1 MIEQLKFIIKESVKS
16 LQRFP
21 IYSFISSLT
30 IMICL
35 IIISFVIYLSDVTNN
50 ISKNFK
56 NNESVLKVFLK
67 NDIDVKSSLE
77 LCQSIK
83 EEYNFTQMT
92 FEDRNDLFSK
102 IDINL
107 KTWLE
112 DDLETIPCLCTFSVN
127 VNSVNQIDDLSN
139 SILSKHQSKIDKIVY
154 PRSYLFK
161 FEKIL
166 SLTYSVIFLIGVIV
180 FIVSIYNISNI
191 IKLSIES
198 RKNVINILQLHGASK
213 TFIKSPYI
221 LEGIIHGFIGFVLSS
236 SFIVF
241 SFNIFSSVSYDH
253 FLAQSLISSIT
264 LKTYILINLI
274 FGVILGFV
282 GSNLGT
288 SNYLE

>member
-21 IYSFISSLT
+21 LYSFISSLT

-67 NDIDVKSSLE
+67 NDINVKSSLE

-83 EEYNFTQMT
+83 EEHNFTQMT

-112 DDLETIPCLCTFSVN
+112 DDLEIIPCLCTFSVN

-139 SILSKHQSKIDKIVY
+139 SILSKYQSKIDKIVY

-166 SLTYSVIFLIGVIV
+166 SLTYSVIFLIGIIV

-221 LEGIIHGFIGFVLSS
+221 LEGIMHGFIGFVLSS

-253 FLAQSLISSIT
+253 FLAQSLITSIT

>member
-1 MIEQLKFIIKESVKS
+1 MIEQLKFIIKESIKS

-112 DDLETIPCLCTFSVN
+112 DDLEIIPCLCTFSVN

-166 SLTYSVIFLIGVIV
+166 SLTYSVIFLIGIIV

-221 LEGIIHGFIGFVLSS
+221 LEGIMHGFIGFVLSS

-253 FLAQSLISSIT
+253 FLAQSLITSIT

>member
-1 MIEQLKFIIKESVKS
+1 MIEQLKFIVKESVKS

-21 IYSFISSLT
+21 LYSFISSLT

-67 NDIDVKSSLE
+67 NDINVKSSLE

-83 EEYNFTQMT
+83 EEHNFTQMT

-112 DDLETIPCLCTFSVN
+112 DDLEIIPCLCTFSVN

-139 SILSKHQSKIDKIVY
+139 SILSKYQSKIDKIVY

-166 SLTYSVIFLIGVIV
+166 SLTYSVIFLIGIIV

-221 LEGIIHGFIGFVLSS
+221 LEGIMHGFIGFVLSS

-253 FLAQSLISSIT
+253 FLAQSLITSIT

>member
-83 EEYNFTQMT
+83 EEHNFTQMT

-107 KTWLE
+107 KTWFE
-112 DDLETIPCLCTFSVN
+112 DDLEIIPCLCTFSVN
-127 VNSVNQIDDLSN
+127 VSSVNQIDDLSN

-166 SLTYSVIFLIGVIV
+166 SLTYSVIFLIGIIV

-221 LEGIIHGFIGFVLSS
+221 LEGIMHGFIGFVLSS

-253 FLAQSLISSIT
+253 FLAQSLITSIT

>member
-83 EEYNFTQMT
+83 EEHNFTQMT

-112 DDLETIPCLCTFSVN
+112 DDLEIIPCLCTFSVN

-166 SLTYSVIFLIGVIV
+166 SLTYSVIFLIGIIV

-264 LKTYILINLI
+264 LKTYILVNLI

>member
-83 EEYNFTQMT
+83 EEHNFTQMT

-112 DDLETIPCLCTFSVN
+112 DDLEIIPCLCTFSVN

-139 SILSKHQSKIDKIVY
+139 SILSKYQSKIDKIVY

-166 SLTYSVIFLIGVIV
+166 SLTYSVIFLIGIIV

-221 LEGIIHGFIGFVLSS
+221 LEGIMHGFIGFVLSS

-253 FLAQSLISSIT
+253 FLAQSLITSIT

>member
-166 SLTYSVIFLIGVIV
+166 SLTYSVIFLIGVVV

-213 TFIKSPYI
+213 TFVKSPYI
-221 LEGIIHGFIGFVLSS
+221 LEGIMHGLIGFVLSS

-253 FLAQSLISSIT
+253 FLAQSLITSIT

>member
-1 MIEQLKFIIKESVKS
+1 MIEQLKFIIKESIKS

-50 ISKNFK
+50 LSKNFK
-56 NNESVLKVFLK
+56 NNESVIKVFLK

-83 EEYNFTQMT
+83 EEYNFIQMT

-166 SLTYSVIFLIGVIV
+166 SLTYSVIFLIGIIV

-221 LEGIIHGFIGFVLSS
+221 LEGIMHGFIGFVLSS

-253 FLAQSLISSIT
+253 FLAQSLITSIT

>member
-1 MIEQLKFIIKESVKS
+1 MIEQLKFIIIESVKS

-35 IIISFVIYLSDVTNN
+35 LIISFVIYLSDVTNN
-50 ISKNFK
+50 LSKNFK
-56 NNESVLKVFLK
+56 NNESVIKVFLK

-83 EEYNFTQMT
+83 EEHNFIQMT

-112 DDLETIPCLCTFSVN
+112 DDLEIIPCLCIFSVN

-166 SLTYSVIFLIGVIV
+166 SLTYSVIFLIGIIV

-221 LEGIIHGFIGFVLSS
+221 LEGIMHGFIGFVLSS

-253 FLAQSLISSIT
+253 FLAQSLITSIT

>member
-1 MIEQLKFIIKESVKS
+1 MIEQLKFIVKESVKS

-21 IYSFISSLT
+21 LYSFISSLT

-35 IIISFVIYLSDVTNN
+35 IIISFVIYLSDITNN

-67 NDIDVKSSLE
+67 NDINVKSSLE

-83 EEYNFTQMT
+83 EEHNFTQMT

-112 DDLETIPCLCTFSVN
+112 DDLEIIPCLCTFSVN

-139 SILSKHQSKIDKIVY
+139 SILSKYQSKIDKIVY

-166 SLTYSVIFLIGVIV
+166 SLTYSVIFLIGIIV

-221 LEGIIHGFIGFVLSS
+221 LEGIMHGFIGFVLSS

-253 FLAQSLISSIT
+253 FLAQSLITSIT

>member
-1 MIEQLKFIIKESVKS
+1 MIEQLKFIIKESIKS

-67 NDIDVKSSLE
+67 NDIDVKSSLQ

-166 SLTYSVIFLIGVIV
+166 SLTYSVIFLIGIIV

>member
-1 MIEQLKFIIKESVKS
+1 
-16 LQRFP
+16 
-21 IYSFISSLT
+21 
-30 IMICL
+30 
-35 IIISFVIYLSDVTNN
+35 VTNN

-83 EEYNFTQMT
+83 EEHNFTQMT

-112 DDLETIPCLCTFSVN
+112 DDLEIIPCLCTFSVN

-166 SLTYSVIFLIGVIV
+166 SLTYSVIFLIGIIV

-221 LEGIIHGFIGFVLSS
+221 LEGIMHGFIGFVLSS

-253 FLAQSLISSIT
+253 FLAQSLITSIT

>member
-83 EEYNFTQMT
+83 EEHNFTQMT

-112 DDLETIPCLCTFSVN
+112 DDLEVIPCLCTFSVN

-166 SLTYSVIFLIGVIV
+166 SLTYSVIFLIGIIV

-221 LEGIIHGFIGFVLSS
+221 LEGIMHGFIGFVLSS

-253 FLAQSLISSIT
+253 FLAQSLITSIT

>member
-83 EEYNFTQMT
+83 EEHNFTQMT

-112 DDLETIPCLCTFSVN
+112 DDLEIIPCLCTFSVN

-166 SLTYSVIFLIGVIV
+166 SLTYSVIFLIGIIV

-221 LEGIIHGFIGFVLSS
+221 LEGIMHGFIGFVLSS
-236 SFIVF
+236 LFIVF

-253 FLAQSLISSIT
+253 FLAQSLITSIT

>member
-83 EEYNFTQMT
+83 EEHNFIQMT

-112 DDLETIPCLCTFSVN
+112 DDLEIIPCLCTFSVN

-139 SILSKHQSKIDKIVY
+139 SILSKYQSKIDKIVY

-166 SLTYSVIFLIGVIV
+166 SLTYSVIFLIGIIV

-221 LEGIIHGFIGFVLSS
+221 LEGIMHGFIGFVLSS

-253 FLAQSLISSIT
+253 FLAQSLITSIT

>member
-1 MIEQLKFIIKESVKS
+1 MIEQFKFIFIESVKS

-50 ISKNFK
+50 LSKNFK
-56 NNESVLKVFLK
+56 NNESVIKVFLK
-67 NDIDVKSSLE
+67 NDINVKSSLE

-83 EEYNFTQMT
+83 EEHNFIQMT

-112 DDLETIPCLCTFSVN
+112 DDLEIIPCLCTFSVN
-127 VNSVNQIDDLSN
+127 VNSVNQIDDLSS

-166 SLTYSVIFLIGVIV
+166 SLTYSVIFLIGIIV

-221 LEGIIHGFIGFVLSS
+221 LEGIMHGFIGFVLSS

-253 FLAQSLISSIT
+253 FLAQSLITSIT

>member
-16 LQRFP
+16 LRRFP

-83 EEYNFTQMT
+83 EEHNFIQMT

-112 DDLETIPCLCTFSVN
+112 DDLEIIPCLCTFSVN
-127 VNSVNQIDDLSN
+127 VDSVNQIDDLSS

-166 SLTYSVIFLIGVIV
+166 SLSYSVIFLIGIIV

-221 LEGIIHGFIGFVLSS
+221 LEGIMHGFIGFVLSS

-253 FLAQSLISSIT
+253 FLAQSLITSIT

>member
-1 MIEQLKFIIKESVKS
+1 MIEQLKFIIKESIKS

-83 EEYNFTQMT
+83 EEHNFTQMT

-112 DDLETIPCLCTFSVN
+112 DDLEIIPCLCTFSVN

-166 SLTYSVIFLIGVIV
+166 SLTYSVIFLIGIIV

-221 LEGIIHGFIGFVLSS
+221 LEGIMHGFIGFVLSS

-253 FLAQSLISSIT
+253 FLAQSLITSIT

>member
-1 MIEQLKFIIKESVKS
+1 MIEQLKFIIKESIKS

-83 EEYNFTQMT
+83 EEYKFTQMT

-112 DDLETIPCLCTFSVN
+112 DDLEIIPCLCTFSVN

-139 SILSKHQSKIDKIVY
+139 SILSKYQSKIDKIVY

-166 SLTYSVIFLIGVIV
+166 SLTYSVIFLIGIIV

-221 LEGIIHGFIGFVLSS
+221 LEGIMHGFIGFVLSS

-253 FLAQSLISSIT
+253 FLAQSLITSIT

>member
-67 NDIDVKSSLE
+67 NDVDVKSSLE
-77 LCQSIK
+77 LCESIK
-83 EEYNFTQMT
+83 EEHNFTQMI

-112 DDLETIPCLCTFSVN
+112 DDLEIIPCLCTFSVN

-139 SILSKHQSKIDKIVY
+139 SILSKHQPKIDKIVY

-166 SLTYSVIFLIGVIV
+166 SLTYSVIFLIGIVV

-213 TFIKSPYI
+213 TFVKSPYI
-221 LEGIIHGFIGFVLSS
+221 LEGIMHGLIGFVLSS

-241 SFNIFSSVSYDH
+241 SFYIFSSVSYDH
-253 FLAQSLISSIT
+253 FLAQSFITSIT

>member
-1 MIEQLKFIIKESVKS
+1 MIEQLKFIIIESVKS
-16 LQRFP
+16 LKRFP

-35 IIISFVIYLSDVTNN
+35 IIISFIIYLSDVTNN
-50 ISKNFK
+50 LSKNFK

-77 LCQSIK
+77 LCQGIK

-92 FEDRNDLFSK
+92 FEDRNDLYSK

-112 DDLETIPCLCTFSVN
+112 DDLEFIPCLCSFSVN
-127 VNSVNQIDDLSN
+127 VNSVDQIDDLSN
-139 SILSKHQSKIDKIVY
+139 SILSVYQSKIDKIIY
-154 PRSYLFK
+154 PRSYLVK

-166 SLTYSVIFLIGVIV
+166 SLTYSVIFLIGIIV

-253 FLAQSLISSIT
+253 FLAQSLITSISI
-264 LKTYILINLI
+264 KTYILINLI

>member
-83 EEYNFTQMT
+83 EEHNFTQMT

-112 DDLETIPCLCTFSVN
+112 DDLEIIPCLCTFSVN

-139 SILSKHQSKIDKIVY
+139 SILSKYQSKIDKIVY

-166 SLTYSVIFLIGVIV
+166 SLTYSVIFLIGIVV

-213 TFIKSPYI
+213 TFVKSPYI
-221 LEGIIHGFIGFVLSS
+221 LEGIMHGFIGFVLSS

-253 FLAQSLISSIT
+253 FLAQSLITSIT

>member
-1 MIEQLKFIIKESVKS
+1 MIEQFKFIIIESVKS

-35 IIISFVIYLSDVTNN
+35 IIISFIIYLSDVTNN
-50 ISKNFK
+50 LSKNFK

-83 EEYNFTQMT
+83 EEYNFPKIT

-112 DDLETIPCLCTFSVN
+112 NDLEFIPCLCSFTVN
-127 VNSVNQIDDLSN
+127 VNSIEQIDDLSN
-139 SILSKHQSKIDKIVY
+139 SILIEHQSKIDKIVY

-166 SLTYSVIFLIGVIV
+166 SLTYSVIFLIGIIV

-221 LEGIIHGFIGFVLSS
+221 LEGIMHGFIGFVLSS

-253 FLAQSLISSIT
+253 FLAQSLITSIT

>member
-16 LQRFP
+16 LWRFP

-112 DDLETIPCLCTFSVN
+112 DDLEIIPCLCTFSVN
-127 VNSVNQIDDLSN
+127 VDSVNQIDDLSS

-166 SLTYSVIFLIGVIV
+166 SLSYSVIFLIGIIV

-221 LEGIIHGFIGFVLSS
+221 LEGIMHGFIGFVLSS

-253 FLAQSLISSIT
+253 FLAQSLITSIT